1 MLQEHRK
8 SSHVFKGVRV
18 LLLKEPIIPVVPHLS
33 YESEWKIQKRILRD
47 GGIFPVSSGSR
58 LMMMSLLY
66 PCGKP
71 GSTGTHNEIVK
82 KLTIISAF
90 IKGIMMESRLRISN
104 PVAILIYRN
113 KSNSQ
118 TSNLIGTKG
127 GSEFET
133 K

>member
-33 YESEWKIQKRILRD
+33 YESEWKIQRILRD

-58 LMMMSLLY
+58 PMTMSSLY

-71 GSTGTHNEIVK
+71 GSTRTRIETVK

-90 IKGIMMESRLRISN
+90 IKGIMMELRLRTSN
-104 PVAILIYRN
+104 PVEILIYRN